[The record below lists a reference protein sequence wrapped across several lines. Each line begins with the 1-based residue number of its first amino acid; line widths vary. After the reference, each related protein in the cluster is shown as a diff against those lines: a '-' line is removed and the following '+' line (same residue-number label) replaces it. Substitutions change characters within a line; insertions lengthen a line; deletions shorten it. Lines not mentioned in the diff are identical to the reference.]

1 MPAQMARPEE
11 GGRPNRL
18 VPYLALAAAG
28 VVGFAVAYLLTP
40 RPAPVPPPPPADG
53 MTRLGGIVVS
63 LVLGAVL
70 AAIAAAFALAFVS
83 TCAFTS
89 SYGRPVFKRIK
100 PRLFV
105 GQIVL
110 SSLLLFA
117 IGLLLNAALGVLFWV
132 LGIRASSWIVAM
144 VLSMVAVNVALVRLH
159 LLSPLEPKLA
169 ARRLAAM
176 GVPAAQIERGLC
188 IGISNPTDSGWKKS
202 AIEDDIGLL
211 WVEPER
217 LVYKGDQESFEVARG
232 RLLEVERTTVASSVS
247 SYSGNRHIVLRFA
260 TDAGGERRVRLHAEG
275 CWTPGRVVKATDQLA
290 ERLNAW
296 RMQ

>member
-1 MPAQMARPEE
+1 MAPAGE

-18 VPYLALAAAG
+18 VPYLVLAGAG
-28 VVGFAVAYLLTP
+28 VVGFAVAYLVTP
-40 RPAPVPPPPPADG
+40 RPPAAAPPPSDG
-53 MTRLGGIVVS
+53 LSRAGEIVVS
-63 LVLGAVL
+63 LVLGAGL

-89 SYGRPVFKRIK
+89 SYTTPVFKRIK
-100 PRLFV
+100 ARLFV

-110 SSLLLFA
+110 SALLLFA
-117 IGLLLNAALGVLFWV
+117 LGLLLNAVLGVAFWV
-132 LGIRASSWIVAM
+132 LGIQASSWIVSM

-159 LLSPLEPKLA
+159 LLAPLEPRLA
-169 ARRLAAM
+169 ARRLGAM
-176 GVPAAQIERGLC
+176 GVPAAQVQRAQC
-188 IGISNPTDSGWKKS
+188 IGISDPAESGWKKS
-202 AIEDDIGLL
+202 ALEDDIGLL

-217 LVYKGDQESFEVARG
+217 LLYRGDADSFEVARG
-232 RLLEVERTTVASSVS
+232 RLLEVERTTLASSVS

-260 TDAGGERRVRLHAEG
+260 TDAGGERRVRLHVEG

-290 ERLNAW
+290 DRLNAW

>member
-1 MPAQMARPEE
+1 MAQPKP
-11 GGRPNRL
+11 GGRPHRL
-18 VPYLALAAAG
+18 VPYLVLAGAG
-28 VVGFAVAYLLTP
+28 VVGFAVAYLVTP
-40 RPAPVPPPPPADG
+40 RSPEAPPPVAADG
-53 MTRLGGIVVS
+53 LTRLGGIVVS

-70 AAIAAAFALAFVS
+70 AALAAAFALAFVS

-89 SYGRPVFKRIK
+89 SYAQPVFKRIK
-100 PRLFV
+100 ARLFV

-117 IGLLLNAALGVLFWV
+117 IGLLLNAALGLLFWV
-132 LGIRASSWIVAM
+132 LGIEASSWIVAM
-144 VLSMVAVNVALVRLH
+144 VLSMVAVNVALVQLH
-159 LLSPLEPKLA
+159 LLAPLEPKLA

-176 GVPAAQIERGLC
+176 GVPAAEIARGQC
-188 IGISNPTDSGWKKS
+188 IGISDPADSGWKKS
-202 AIEDDIGLL
+202 ALEDDIGLL

-217 LVYKGDQESFEVARG
+217 LLYKGDQDAFEVARG
-232 RLLEVERTTVASSVS
+232 RLLEVERTAVASSVS

-275 CWTPGRVVKATDQLA
+275 CWTPGRVVQATDQLA
-290 ERLNAW
+290 DRLNAW